1 MNPAPPY
8 SPTDIGLAVVG
19 LVSVVIDLL
28 TAFGVLPAVDPA
40 TKTTLIQSLTVLS
53 VFVVSAIAY
62 NRVGKH
68 KAAAQV
74 SAAAEM
80 AATAEPPAPQHN
92 VV

>member
-1 MNPAPPY
+1 MNPAPSY
-8 SPTDIGLAVVG
+8 SPTDIGLAVIG

-28 TAFGVLPAVDPA
+28 TAFGVLPALDPA

-53 VFVVSAIAY
+53 IFVVSAYAY

-74 SAAAEM
+74 SAAAAM
-80 AATAEPPAPQHN
+80 AASAVPEPPHN